1 MLNFIIAMALLILS
15 IHAFFSKSKRQQ
27 RREYLGIQ
35 EEPLIAFKWGNVPVY
50 LGLIMGG
57 FVLHVIWKMIFG

>member
-15 IHAFFSKSKRQQ
+15 IRYFFSKSKRQQ

-50 LGLIMGG
+50 LGLIVGG
-57 FVLHVIWKMIFG
+57 LVLHIIWKMIFG